1 MLTEKSFYTGSLTI
15 NYAEGPT
22 NGEPLVLLHGGTTRW
37 QELNPLISELEDH
50 WHVFACDLRGHGKS
64 GHADS
69 YRAID
74 FFPDTITFVQNL
86 IGSPATLVGHS
97 AGAIATLGTAAQI
110 PELIQATIVLDPPLF
125 LRG

>member
-1 MLTEKSFYTGSLTI
+1 MLTEKSFNTGSLTI

-37 QELNPLISELEDH
+37 QELNPLISELENN

-64 GHADS
+64 DRADS

-74 FFPDTITFVQNL
+74 FFPDTVTFIRNL
-86 IGSPATLVGHS
+86 IGFPTILVGHS
-97 AGAIATLGTAAQI
+97 AGAIAALGTASQI
-110 PELIQATIVLDPPLF
+110 
-125 LRG
+125 